1 VRLLVKRMDPSLPL
15 FSVRTMAE
23 RVQRSLWA
31 RRAYSWL
38 LAALALVA
46 LLLAAAGIY
55 GIISYAVA
63 QRTAEIG
70 IRMALGASPRE
81 VLAGFCAVA

>member
-1 VRLLVKRMDPSLPL
+1 MDPSLPL

-70 IRMALGASPRE
+70 IRMALGASPRFWP
-81 VLAGFCAVA
+81 GFCAVA